1 MEYNEVTSAG
11 RQLFARINTVKAN
24 DGQGEKLD
32 TKEIAQ
38 AEAFGFSMFN
48 LTNNMTETEFVN
60 LYNKIEFKNEQ
71 EEKAFKQQE
80 RNIHAR
86 YINLKYGTELELKE
100 DESIENFEARAKD
113 MASNTSAGKSFGIS
127 SENINEQ
134 HAKEMENSW
143 KTYEIVTKLPETIEK
158 HRQEYE
164 EFKKAAMEDLKKQ
177 REEQI
182 KDLEKTHQEII
193 DNLDKLEQEYNLQK
207 IKNELNNLTTK

>member
-32 TKEIAQ
+32 ANEIAQ
-38 AEAFGFSMFN
+38 AKAFGFSMFN
-48 LTNNMTETEFVN
+48 LTKDMTEAEFVN
-60 LYNKIEFKNEQ
+60 MYNQIELKDEQ
-71 EEKAFKQQE
+71 EEIAFKQQE

-86 YINLKYGTELELKE
+86 YINHKYGTELELKE

-113 MASNTSAGKSFGIS
+113 MASNKAAGKSFGIS

-134 HAKEMENSW
+134 HAKEMEESW
-143 KTYEIVTKLPETIEK
+143 KEYEVHTELPDSIEQ
-158 HRQEYE
+158 HIQEYR